1 MIKLFV
7 ALFAFISLVAAGLLV
22 YRRIEQRTI
31 QSIAQEMIVAGGI
44 SEVREVTIGGI
55 SQYIALEGRNVDN
68 PICLFLHGGPG
79 LSTPFGITART
90 QYPDLTS
97 HCTVVYWDQRGA
109 GKTYNENMGTGLLTL
124 NQLQNDAVE
133 LVTYLLSEFD
143 QQKLYLFGYSWGSVL
158 GIQLTQII
166 PNQIEAYFGIGQVV
180 HPADSDVKLYKWLLD
195 EYQSIGAKDVV
206 ATLKQIG
213 IPPYYKEVNQKIFSQ
228 AISQSE
234 AYIKR
239 IDGSPGLN
247 ILKWIYQVIISP
259 DLTLGEVYDTLFKA
273 SYTTL
278 QKSVLWKEVS
288 SVNFVKDIESI
299 KIPVYF
305 ISGIDDYICSK
316 DLLLE
321 WSSNLKAPKKEV
333 FILESSAHY
342 PSASDERTMFEYI
355 KEIINRRYPQEENEE
370 VPIEES
376 ILQLFN

>member
-7 ALFAFISLVAAGLLV
+7 ALFVFISLAVAGLLV

-31 QSIAQEMIVAGGI
+31 QSVAREIIAAGGI
-44 SEVREVTIGGI
+44 SEVREVIIGGI
-55 SQYIALEGRNVDN
+55 SQYIALEGENVDN

-79 LSTPFGITART
+79 LATPFGITART

-97 HCTVVYWDQRGA
+97 YCTVVYWDQRAA
-109 GKTYNENMGTGLLTL
+109 GKTYDENMETGLLTL
-124 NQLQNDAVE
+124 NQLQNDAVD
-133 LVTYLLSEFD
+133 LATYLLSEFD
-143 QQKLYLFGYSWGSVL
+143 EQKLYLFGYSWGSVL
-158 GIQLTQII
+158 GIQLTQLI
-166 PNQIEAYFGIGQVV
+166 PDQIEAYFGIGQVV
-180 HPADSDVKLYKWLLD
+180 HPAESDVELYKWLLD
-195 EYQSIGAKDVV
+195 EYQSIEAENVV
-206 ATLKQIG
+206 AMLKQIG

-239 IDGSPGLN
+239 IDGSLGLN

-278 QKSVLWKEVS
+278 QESVLWKEVS
-288 SVNFVKDIESI
+288 SVNFVKDIENI
-299 KIPVYF
+299 EIPVYF
-305 ISGIDDYICSK
+305 ISGIDDYICST

-333 FILESSAHY
+333 YLLELSAHY
-342 PSASDERTMFEYI
+342 PSSSDEMTMFEYI
-355 KEIINRRYPQEENEE
+355 KEIISRRYPQQENEE
-370 VPIEES
+370 VSIEEN
-376 ILQLFN
+376 ILQLF